1 MNPQP
6 GVPVQPAQQQPG
18 WFSRNWKWLVGL
30 GCLLPIMCCGIFSV
44 VTYFTVTKVIQNSGV
59 YVEAVP
65 RAIADPEVQA
75 ALGAP
80 VAPGMMLQGSVK
92 DENGQGSA
100 DLSIPL
106 EGSKGKGTLR
116 VNATKKS
123 GGDWEY
129 QVLEVEAGGKTINLL
144 KGGALKGG
152 DTQLPPDDAPSP
164 DEEAPPEG
172 ENKPE

>member
-6 GVPVQPAQQQPG
+6 GVPVQQQQPG

-30 GCLLPIMCCGIFSV
+30 GCLLPIMCCGIFGA

-59 YVEAVP
+59 YAKAVP
-65 RAIADPEVQA
+65 MAITDPDVVA

-80 VAPGMMLQGSVK
+80 VAPGMMLQGSVN
-92 DENGQGSA
+92 ETNGRGTA

-106 EGSKGKGTLR
+106 EGSKAKGTLKI
-116 VNATKKS
+116 NATKPS
-123 GGDWEY
+123 SNADWEF

-144 KGGALKGG
+144 KGGGAPPMKGA
-152 DTQLPPDDAPSP
+152 PPDDAPP
-164 DEEAPPEG
+164 DEEPAKDD
-172 ENKPE
+172 KPE